1 MLKLLG
7 RHCILNC
14 LLPNYFIKIKM
25 KLSSFPIAREH
36 SLIVLMIALL
46 SIIAFVVEHTIS
58 ETITE
63 IFVYQRQ
70 LIAQGEV
77 WRLVTGHLLHTNG
90 FHLLLNL
97 AALLMLWALHGRF
110 YHIKN
115 YCALFLFC
123 ALTTSIGIYYF
134 NSSLIQYVGL
144 SGVLHGIFVF
154 GALMDIKAKDKT
166 GYLLFIGVW
175 LKIAHEQMY
184 GASTDVSDLIEAS
197 VAVDAHLWGAVGG
210 LLFSISYLLFLHSQK
225 KTSNLHSSI

>member
-1 MLKLLG
+1 MLKLVGL
-7 RHCILNC
+7 HCILNC
-14 LLPNYFIKIKM
+14 LLPNYFIIIKM

-36 SLIVLMIALL
+36 SLIVLMVALL
-46 SIIAFVVEHTIS
+46 SIIAFTVEHTLGP
-58 ETITE
+58 TLTDTL
-63 IFVYQRQ
+63 VYQRQ

-110 YHIKN
+110 YRIKN
-115 YCALFLFC
+115 YCALFLCC
-123 ALTTSIGIYYF
+123 ALTTSIGIYFF
-134 NSSLIQYVGL
+134 NTSLIQYVGL

-154 GALMDIKAKDKT
+154 GAMMDIQAKDKT

-175 LKIAHEQMY
+175 LKIAHEQIY

-197 VAVDAHLWGAVGG
+197 VAIDAHLWGAVGG
-210 LLFSISYLLFLHSQK
+210 LFFSIGYLLFLQRQK
-225 KTSNLHSSI
+225 KASNLSS